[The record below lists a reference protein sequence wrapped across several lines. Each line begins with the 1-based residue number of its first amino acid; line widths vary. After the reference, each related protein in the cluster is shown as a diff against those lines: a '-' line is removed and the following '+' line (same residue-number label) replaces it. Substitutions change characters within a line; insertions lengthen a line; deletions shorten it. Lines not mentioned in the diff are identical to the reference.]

1 MKKIICLI
9 ISLICLNTCSVAIAE
24 EQDMGFIFKIQESE
38 IAMFSMANE
47 DIVPLGNGLY
57 STNDINAVY
66 EALGQENILSVF
78 PDYELELFE
87 INDEAYAQQWYLKTI
102 DYNFSYNEKITGEEV
117 KIAIIDSGL
126 NVEHPDLNQTKILQG
141 YNCIADET
149 ATDVVDNYGHGTQ
162 VAGVIAAQVNNGIA
176 IAGIAPNVSIIPIKI
191 TDGKT
196 LKLSS
201 FFLGLNK
208 AIESDCDIINLS
220 LGGKFSDADAL
231 AELKSYIDKAVEKGI
246 IIVSAVGNYG
256 TSDIYYP
263 AGLDN
268 VIGVGSVDSDLQV
281 SSFSQMNES
290 VYVSAPGRGIVT
302 LSKENGIA
310 TASGTSI
317 ATPIVTAAVA
327 LVKEVR
333 PLYSYEEVMQLLK
346 ETAVDTGELGYDTSY
361 GYGILNIENLF
372 TSIYEEIPVL
382 EIENLED
389 VQEGTLTVSLD
400 KGNEIYNGYVEI
412 IYDDSVEIVDVT
424 KGDIFI
430 DILPDI
436 KINDDENKISISW
449 ADAYLSTESG
459 NMLNIDY
466 KIKDGEY
473 GAVNFTVAKHQML
486 DMTGNRI
493 WIDCNSGGILM
504 NIPFIKG
511 DIYKDGIVN
520 IKDVIRLNQYLA
532 KWDVILS
539 EGELANADIVEDSE
553 INSKDLIKLNQYLAN
568 WDITLE

>member
-1 MKKIICLI
+1 M
-9 ISLICLNTCSVAIAE
+9 ICLNTCSVAIAE